1 MLYRTLAD
9 GLVLFHVTFVLFV
22 ALGGLLV
29 LRWKRLAWVHIPC
42 AIWGALV
49 EFGGWIC
56 PVTPLEVRLRVL
68 GGEEGYS
75 GGFIENYILPLL
87 YPAELTRTHQIG
99 LGTLVVAANL
109 LAYGLVMRRRGKG
122 KEGNQAPGD
131 VGPSATDGGGRSK
144 IA

>member
-29 LRWKRLAWVHIPC
+29 LRWNRLAWVHVPC

-56 PVTPLEVRLRVL
+56 PVTPLEVHLRVL
-68 GGEEGYS
+68 GGEEGYT
-75 GGFIENYILPLL
+75 GGFIENYILPIL
-87 YPAELTRTHQIG
+87 YPVELTRMHQIG
-99 LGTLVVAANL
+99 LGVLVVAVNL
-109 LAYGLVMRRRGKG
+109 LAYGLVVRKRGRRKDE
-122 KEGNQAPGD
+122 KEAPGHLD
-131 VGPSATDGGGRSK
+131 STATDGDG
-144 IA
+144 

>member
-9 GLVLFHVTFVLFV
+9 GLVLFHVAFVLFV

-29 LRWKRLAWVHIPC
+29 LRWKRLAWVHVPC
-42 AIWGALV
+42 AIWGTLV

-68 GGEEGYS
+68 GGEEGYT

-87 YPAELTRTHQIG
+87 YPVELTRAHQIG
-99 LGTLVVAANL
+99 LGTLVLAANL
-109 LAYGLVMRRRGKG
+109 LAYGLVVRKLGRR
-122 KEGNQAPGD
+122 KEEGEAPGHLH
-131 VGPSATDGGGRSK
+131 PTAKDGDG
-144 IA
+144 

>member
-9 GLVLFHVTFVLFV
+9 GLVLFHVAFVLFV

-29 LRWKRLAWVHIPC
+29 LRWRRLAWVHVPC

-56 PVTPLEVRLRVL
+56 PVTPVEVRLRVL
-68 GGEEGYS
+68 GGEEGYT

-87 YPAELTRTHQIG
+87 YPVELTRAHQIG
-99 LGTLVVAANL
+99 LGTLVLAANL
-109 LAYGLVMRRRGKG
+109 LAYGLVLRKRGRR
-122 KEGNQAPGD
+122 KEESKAPGHLD
-131 VGPSATDGGGRSK
+131 PRVTDGDG
-144 IA
+144 

>member
-9 GLVLFHVTFVLFV
+9 GLVLFHVAFVLFV

-29 LRWKRLAWVHIPC
+29 LRWRRLAWVHLPC

-56 PVTPLEVRLRVL
+56 PVTPLEVHLRVL
-68 GGEEGYS
+68 GGEAGYS

-87 YPAELTRTHQIG
+87 YPVELTRALQIG

-109 LAYGLVMRRRGKG
+109 LAYGLVMRERGRRVGKG
-122 KEGNQAPGD
+122 EAPGD
-131 VGPSATDGGGRSK
+131 ADPTETDGGG
-144 IA
+144 

>member
-9 GLVLFHVTFVLFV
+9 GLVLFHVAFVLFV

-29 LRWKRLAWVHIPC
+29 LRWRRVAWVHAPC

-56 PVTPLEVRLRVL
+56 PVTPLEIRLRVL
-68 GGEEGYS
+68 GGEEGYT

-87 YPAELTRTHQIG
+87 YPVELTRAHQIG
-99 LGTLVVAANL
+99 LGTLVLAANL
-109 LAYGLVMRRRGKG
+109 LAYGLVVRKRGRR
-122 KEGNQAPGD
+122 KEESEAPGHLD
-131 VGPSATDGGGRSK
+131 PTGTDGDG
-144 IA
+144 